1 MSKNSVISRQT
12 VFLLTFSA
20 LLFISIIM
28 FALLVLLPGGK
39 NYRIK
44 RTVALKHGVEL
55 RQLETFEKEIE
66 EKLQNIK
73 SDNRHVMEAI
83 SNKFDKKRFITKY
96 KTYFQSLKL
105 SEKKAIDSQDGF
117 KVYDVN
123 TISSI
128 NSPKHFYNFLEAVNK
143 SDWIIKINFP
153 ITFKR
158 DRKIIESSFSMRVY
172 YTK

>member
-1 MSKNSVISRQT
+1 MKKSSIVSKQT
-12 VFLLTFSA
+12 IFLLVLST
-20 LLFISIIM
+20 LLFISILM
-28 FALLVLLPGGK
+28 FAFLVLVPGGK
-39 NYRIK
+39 NYRTK
-44 RTVALKHGVEL
+44 RTVVLKQGVRL
-55 RQLETFEKEIE
+55 RQLEALEKSIE
-66 EKLQNIK
+66 EKLQKIT
-73 SDNRHVMEAI
+73 SDNRHAMEAF
-83 SNKFDKKRFITKY
+83 SNKFDEKRFITKY

-105 SEKKAIDSQDGF
+105 AEKKAIDSQEGF

-123 TISSI
+123 TTSSI

-158 DRKIIESSFSMRVY
+158 DRESIESSFSMRVY